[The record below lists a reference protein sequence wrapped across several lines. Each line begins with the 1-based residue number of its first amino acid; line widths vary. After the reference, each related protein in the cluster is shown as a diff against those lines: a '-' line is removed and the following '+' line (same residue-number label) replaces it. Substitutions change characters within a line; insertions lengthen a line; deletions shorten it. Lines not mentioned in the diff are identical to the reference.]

1 MATDHAFYVWV
12 LCDQGLKLGCTLK
25 QTNGIHV
32 ANQRLERWVVHG
44 YFNRRALTELQLLR

>member
-44 YFNRRALTELQLLR
+44 YYNRHAFTELQLLR